1 VLEYRSST
9 QLLPFETVS
18 YPPDLNLIKEAFSK
32 VKVLLRRAGA
42 QIREALVEEALGAA
56 FDGVTAGT
64 LAASSSTAAT
74 DRRLTI

>member
-1 VLEYRSST
+1 MLDQYSST
-9 QLLPFETVS
+9 QLLPSETVS

-42 QIREALVEEALGAA
+42 QIREALVEEAFGAA

-64 LAASSSTAAT
+64 LAASLSTAAT